1 MSFKHVGLELQGLL
15 SEWMEKPQARGL
27 VLGRIWE
34 EAVGEAVSRHC
45 RPLVL
50 EDSVLM
56 VEVTDL
62 AWKPQLE
69 AMSADLIGKSTR
81 PWVSRGCEGSYGS
94 WMMKFRPDRM
104 FRRAPRVSVPRSCV
118 WSGLCSVCCHAA
130 ACFRTTSSVRS

>member
-1 MSFKHVGLELQGLL
+1 MSFKHVGRELQVLL
-15 SEWMEKPQARGL
+15 SEWMEKPQSRGP

-45 RPLVL
+45 RPLIL

-69 AMSADLIGKSTR
+69 AMSADLIRKVNTALGK
-81 PWVSRGCEGSYGS
+81 PWV
-94 WMMKFRPDRM
+94 
-104 FRRAPRVSVPRSCV
+104 RRIV
-118 WSGLCSVCCHAA
+118 WVLDDEVQA
-130 ACFRTTSSVRS
+130 